1 MACRGNTD
9 IIKTDTGIRV
19 TSLERTVI
27 DSIADFEKIG
37 GLEELLRCLLLI
49 PSLDY
54 SKLLDALEL
63 YGRAQ
68 LYQKAG
74 FILEAWKEEL
84 SLPEPFFV
92 ECEKRSSASKTYL
105 FEKQGDFV
113 LHNRWKLFAPKD
125 LKTIIN
131 KGVTDYDAL

>member
-1 MACRGNTD
+1 M
-9 IIKTDTGIRV
+9 

-84 SLPEPFFV
+84 SLPEPFLWNV
-92 ECEKRSSASKTYL
+92 KNGLLPVKPIS
-105 FEKQGDFV
+105 
-113 LHNRWKLFAPKD
+113 
-125 LKTIIN
+125 LKSRAILSFI
-131 KGVTDYDAL
+131 TDGNCLLQKI